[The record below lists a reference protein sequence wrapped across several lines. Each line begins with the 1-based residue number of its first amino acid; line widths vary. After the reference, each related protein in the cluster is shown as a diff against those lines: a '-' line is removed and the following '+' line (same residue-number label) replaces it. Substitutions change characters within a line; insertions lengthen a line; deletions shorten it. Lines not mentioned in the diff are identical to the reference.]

1 MTGGLVFVP
10 RAIVSA
16 ISLAIVG
23 GLLMRLIDSRYLIAA
38 GLVLTAIGSLAMA
51 HLSLSVDAWGLIW
64 PGMIAGAGMGLFFVP
79 INAVAFATI
88 PAAKLDEAS
97 GVMALMRSIG
107 ASIGIAIVSW
117 LLVRQGQIHGENLI
131 SHVSPF
137 NPAVPSYLSALAG
150 QGLDFR
156 SPSIMAAMAKEI
168 GRQAQMLAFND
179 LFWFLGWFAVAMLPL
194 LLVMKRPAKAGLAI
208 A

>member
-1 MTGGLVFVP
+1 LVFVP

-23 GLLMRLIDSRYLIAA
+23 GLLMRLVDSRYLIAA
-38 GLVLTAIGSLAMA
+38 GLVLTAIGTLAMS
-51 HLSLSVDAWGLIW
+51 HLTLSVDAWGLIW

-97 GVMALMRSIG
+97 GVMALMRNVG

-117 LLVRQGQIHGENLI
+117 LLVRESHINWENLI

-137 NPAVPSYLSALAG
+137 NPALPAYLSALAA
-150 QGLDFR
+150 QGLDYR
-156 SPSIMAAMAKEI
+156 APSTMVLLAKEI

-179 LFWFLGWFAVAMLPL
+179 LFWLLGWFAVAMLPL
-194 LLVMKRPAKAGLAI
+194 LLLMKRPVKTGLVI